1 MVVGPV
7 LLLRRA
13 SPFNV
18 HHWFHLKSKH
28 SLTVLSNART
38 MSSQTSSSKLA
49 DFSTCEL
56 SDALIKIGLPHGGYI
71 PDIDQLSPRLGTT
84 ETRICGPAYTVQMVL
99 ASDKLSPKPAAHF
112 VDTAPEGSV
121 IVIDA
126 PPR

>member
-1 MVVGPV
+1 MLARPV
-7 LLLRRA
+7 PFLRRA

-18 HHWFHLKSKH
+18 HLAYQLKAKQL
-28 SLTVLSNART
+28 LTVLVDART

-56 SDALIKIGLPHGGYI
+56 SDALIKIGLPHGGHI
-71 PDIDQLSPRLGTT
+71 PDIEQLSPRPGAA